1 MTNEKEI
8 RSKADELSTRE
19 GCKVHPLVFMAD
31 ENDQVVGYVKE
42 PIRIVKQRALDS
54 AIQKGATVA
63 AGELLDAIL
72 IKDASDPRIYSELPE
87 NDKFYLGASMACME
101 LIKISNELFKKK

>member
-1 MTNEKEI
+1 MTNEQILE
-8 RSKADELSTRE
+8 KAGELSQRE
-19 GCKVHPLVFMAD
+19 NCKVHPLIFMASED
-31 ENDQVVGYVKE
+31 EQVIGFVKE
-42 PIRIVKQRALDS
+42 PMRIVKQRALDA

-101 LIKISNELFKKK
+101 LIKISQEMFKKK